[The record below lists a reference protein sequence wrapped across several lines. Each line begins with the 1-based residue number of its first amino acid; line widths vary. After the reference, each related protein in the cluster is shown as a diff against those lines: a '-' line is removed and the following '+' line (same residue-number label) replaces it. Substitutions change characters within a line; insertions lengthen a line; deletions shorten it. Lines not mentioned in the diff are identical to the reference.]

1 MGDQELITPQSMG
14 RPSDEALRDEPSTTA
29 AVATTHLRDENVA
42 DSRPESPSAETPPS
56 DSGTKP
62 TVPMQKRRRVTRACD
77 ECRRKKIKCD
87 GKQPCTHCTVYSY
100 ECTYDQPSNRRRNP
114 APQYI
119 EALEQRL
126 QKAESI
132 LRSVLPGLDLDD
144 PKFDARTVE
153 QLIEASRANTPA
165 TATTTAN
172 TNANASANV
181 NINGNS
187 SGNAA
192 ARPPTDPP
200 KPEDDAQLQ
209 SMVDRTGSLDLD
221 DHGNWD
227 FHGHSSGYVFMRK
240 FRAQFGEKFLAE
252 YRHPSKNRT
261 IAQVLESPKSANSSP
276 IEFSLSHHI
285 DLPPR
290 EVAVEL
296 CHNTLDDCCA
306 LMRPIHRP
314 TFFKRL
320 HAVYD
325 TDPEQYNNR
334 HVQFLPQLYV
344 VMAVGCLFSK
354 TENENTMLDLK
365 GYKEAI
371 EQGYQY
377 FSTAKQLLDIT
388 DCRDLVTIQA
398 IVFMILFLQSSAKLP
413 TCYAYIGIALRACC
427 RLGLHRNLP
436 INFNPIEL
444 EERKRIF
451 WLVRKLDCY
460 VGAVLGLPQMLSDDD
475 IDQEFPAEV
484 DDEYITEQGILPMP
498 AGTFPLLRATNAH
511 TRLTMLLRKVVRY
524 IYPLKTP
531 GNSTAEPVYSISHK
545 KIRELERDLQN
556 WMDQLPSELRP
567 SDNAGREL
575 SRVQQHL
582 RMGYAHVQMMVY
594 RPFIH
599 YVSQACQARNVD
611 KRSFACAAAC
621 ISVARNIVHIT
632 SEMKRRGLLVGSYW
646 FVMYTTYFAILSLV
660 FFVIENPN
668 NPTSTEILK
677 DAKEGRDTL
686 ASLAKRSAAADRC
699 TVSLTGLFDVL
710 PEKLKERRSSLNFA
724 PASSRKRPPPGA
736 EPGPPTER
744 QTAPD
749 VTTQMSSR
757 EHSATP
763 SRTRTLPSDYLAK
776 LAKRNS
782 LPDPVMSSFSD
793 QMQSAQMM
801 GFHSPST
808 SSPMSPN
815 YQYTPQMGNAQIPD
829 LKNVMFPSDN
839 PFAYPNQPMSALESV
854 DGHYSFSESGMTPNE
869 ANIFGTPSGGS
880 HQMPLPASQFGGYE
894 YPFQHGLSDNPSL
907 AQQFGTQTG
916 RDFNAPFTDIL
927 MHNALGT
934 DMNHLGGVPNTT
946 ESMNLGGDASAST
959 NPEEYWKQLNG
970 GQMGGIGAGLP
981 QGVQASMDYFGTESW
996 NSAWA
1001 EQHYGNNTQ
1010 Q

>member
-14 RPSDEALRDEPSTTA
+14 RPSDEALRDEASTTA
-29 AVATTHLRDENVA
+29 PMASTNHPAENVSE
-42 DSRPESPSAETPPS
+42 SRPDSPTAESPPS
-56 DSGTKP
+56 ESGTKP

-126 QKAESI
+126 QKAESV

-144 PKFDARTVE
+144 PKFDVRTVE
-153 QLIEASRANTPA
+153 QLIEAGRANTGA
-165 TATTTAN
+165 TAPAN
-172 TNANASANV
+172 AGANVDVNVNGNGTGSGTTNANARP
-181 NINGNS
+181 
-187 SGNAA
+187 AA
-192 ARPPTDPP
+192 DPP
-200 KPEDDAQLQ
+200 KADDDAQLQ
-209 SMVDRTGSLDLD
+209 SMVDRTGTLDLD

-240 FRAQFGEKFLAE
+240 FRAQFGDQFLSE

-276 IEFSLSHHI
+276 IDFNLSHHI

-296 CHNTLDDCCA
+296 CRNTLDDCCA

-354 TENENTMLDLK
+354 TENDNTMLDLK

-460 VGAVLGLPQMLSDDD
+460 VGAVLGLPQMLSEDD
-475 IDQEFPAEV
+475 IDQEYPAEV
-484 DDEYITEQGILPMP
+484 EDDYITEQGILPMP

-531 GNSTAEPVYSISHK
+531 GNPKTEPVYSISHR

-567 SDNAGREL
+567 SDNAGRDL

-582 RMGYAHVQMMVY
+582 RISYAHVQMMLY

-632 SEMKRRGLLVGSYW
+632 SEMKRRGLLVGAYW

-686 ASLAKRSAAADRC
+686 ASLAKRSMAADRC
-699 TVSLTGLFDVL
+699 TLSLTGLFDVL

-724 PASSRKRPPPGA
+724 PANSRKRPPPGPEA
-736 EPGPPTER
+736 GPQQER
-744 QTAPD
+744 SNAGEGSNQ
-749 VTTQMSSR
+749 VTPR

-763 SRTRTLPSDYLAK
+763 SRARTLPSDYLAK

-782 LPDPVMSSFSD
+782 LPDPVMSSFSEHV
-793 QMQSAQMM
+793 QNAQLV
-801 GFHSPST
+801 GFQSPST
-808 SSPMSPN
+808 STPMSPN
-815 YQYTPQMGNAQIPD
+815 YQYTPQLGNAQIPD

-839 PFAYPNQPMSALESV
+839 PFAYPNPPMSALEST
-854 DGHYSFSESGMTPNE
+854 DGHYPFSEASMTPNE
-869 ANIFGTPSGGS
+869 TNLFGTPSSSSHLMPIPTPHFGS
-880 HQMPLPASQFGGYE
+880 YD
-894 YPFQHGLSDNPSL
+894 YPFPQGLSESPGL
-907 AQQFGTQTG
+907 TQQFGTQTG
-916 RDFNAPFTDIL
+916 RDYNTPFTDIL
-927 MHNALGT
+927 MHNSLGS
-934 DMNHLGGVPNTT
+934 DMNHLGGGVPNTT
-946 ESMNLGGDASAST
+946 ESMNVGGEASAST
-959 NPEEYWKQLNG
+959 NTDEYWKHMNG
-970 GQMGGIGAGLP
+970 GQIGVGAGLP
-981 QGVQASMDYFGTESW
+981 QGVQANLDYFGTESW
-996 NSAWA
+996 NPGWV
-1001 EQHYGNNTQ
+1001 EQHYGNTQ
-1010 Q
+1010 H

>member
-1 MGDQELITPQSMG
+1 MGDQERITPQSMG
-14 RPSDEALRDEPSTTA
+14 RPSDEALRDEPLTTA
-29 AVATTHLRDENVA
+29 AAATTNHNDENA
-42 DSRPESPSAETPPS
+42 SESRPESPPAETPPS

-126 QKAESI
+126 QKAESV

-153 QLIEASRANTPA
+153 QLIEASRAN
-165 TATTTAN
+165 
-172 TNANASANV
+172 ASASASASASAT
-181 NINGNS
+181 G
-187 SGNAA
+187 
-192 ARPPTDPP
+192 DLP

-209 SMVDRTGSLDLD
+209 SMIDRTGSLDLD

-240 FRAQFGEKFLAE
+240 FRAQFGDQFLAE

-261 IAQVLESPKSANSSP
+261 IAQILESPKSANSSP
-276 IEFSLSHHI
+276 IDLSLPHHV

-290 EVAVEL
+290 EVAIEL
-296 CHNTLDDCCA
+296 CRNTLDDCCA

-377 FSTAKQLLDIT
+377 FSSAKQLLDIT

-436 INFNPIEL
+436 INNFNPIES

-460 VGAVLGLPQMLSDDD
+460 VGTALGLPQMLSDDD
-475 IDQEFPAEV
+475 IDQDFPAEV
-484 DDEYITEQGILPMP
+484 NDEYITEQGILPMP
-498 AGTFPLLRATNAH
+498 AGTFPLIRATNAH

-524 IYPLKTP
+524 IYPLKSP
-531 GNSTAEPVYSISHK
+531 GSSKAEPVYSISHK

-556 WMDQLPSELRP
+556 WMDQLPTELRP

-582 RMGYAHVQMMVY
+582 RIGYAHVQMMVY

-724 PASSRKRPPPGA
+724 PASTRKRPPPGT
-736 EPGPPTER
+736 EGGPAQER
-744 QTAPD
+744 QTGPD
-749 VTTQMSSR
+749 LANTMGSR
-757 EHSATP
+757 EPSATP
-763 SRTRTLPSDYLAK
+763 SRARTLPSDYLAK

-782 LPDPVMSSFSD
+782 LPDPVMSNFSE
-793 QMQSAQMM
+793 QVQSAQMM
-801 GFHSPST
+801 GFQSPST

-815 YQYTPQMGNAQIPD
+815 YQYTPQLGNAQIPD

-839 PFAYPNQPMSALESV
+839 PFAYPSQPMSAIESV
-854 DGHYSFSESGMTPNE
+854 DGHYSFSEPSMTPNDP
-869 ANIFGTPSGGS
+869 NIFGTPSSS
-880 HQMPLPASQFGGYE
+880 HQMPIPTPHFAGYD
-894 YPFQHGLSDNPSL
+894 YPFQHTLNETPSL
-907 AQQFGTQTG
+907 AQHFGSQTS

-927 MHNALGT
+927 MQNALGT
-934 DMNHLGGVPNTT
+934 DMSHLGGVPNTT
-946 ESMNLGGDASAST
+946 ESMNMGGGDVNAST
-959 NPEEYWKQLNG
+959 NPDEYWKHLNG
-970 GQMGGIGAGLP
+970 GQIGLGTGLP
-981 QGVQASMDYFGTESW
+981 HGVQQTSMDYFSTESW
-996 NSAWA
+996 TPTWA
-1001 EQHYGNNTQ
+1001 EHHHHYGNTPQ